1 MRWAPLCICIDKK
14 RKWRCLK
21 KKRNL
26 HYQNTFEQIS
36 NRFLDR
42 MIFILLCNC
51 VLFLSLTT
59 VNSVIRRISAQST
72 RRSSHP
78 ARRDE
83 YRTVRNAD
91 GQPDVSAGKG
101 WDGWWFVCVYLVLE
115 ELVGILLYSML
126 LCIKSLTVFSGFGE
140 HRSWKDIS
148 HFPHEKSLSWKREAN
163 DNKKQRKGKT
173 AVLFH
178 HASAPETEWRLHHI
192 FLSLFLFF
200 GK

>member
-1 MRWAPLCICIDKK
+1 
-14 RKWRCLK
+14 
-21 KKRNL
+21 
-26 HYQNTFEQIS
+26 
-36 NRFLDR
+36 

-51 VLFLSLTT
+51 VLFLLLTT
-59 VNSVIRRISAQST
+59 VNSVTRRISAQSM

-83 YRTVRNAD
+83 YRAVRNAD

-163 DNKKQRKGKT
+163 DNEKQRKGKNSCSISSRLCAGNRMT
-173 AVLFH
+173 F
-178 HASAPETEWRLHHI
+178 APYLSQP
-192 FLSLFLFF
+192 LSLLRQIVHCSLFSLF
-200 GK
+200 NHKVFCPKSRAN